1 MRWSVWRRGG
11 DDGVLMSEAEFEQR
25 WDLVDKYEKMT
36 DSRARCWWGRFTSHA
51 RGFISRTDCFP
62 KQCSIYRM
70 LRTSFK
76 PLYWIQSILSEWH
89 SNPARHY
96 LIFYFYFF
104 IAATGLILKNLGGSS
119 FMHVSHKSQ
128 PETLRSRLEFRIM
141 FPPCI
146 SRLLTIIS
154 YWDLRGVPP
163 FLCLH
168 IMFSCCP
175 YALNI
180 LLNMISQKELGHG
193 YCSL

>member
-96 LIFYFYFF
+96 LIFFKKNFYTC
-104 IAATGLILKNLGGSS
+104 TGLILKNLGGSS
-119 FMHVSHKSQ
+119 FMHVFPQKSAWNFEITTRIQ
-128 PETLRSRLEFRIM
+128 NNVPSMHFPSPHHHFILRFEGRAA
-141 FPPCI
+141 I
-146 SRLLTIIS
+146 S
-154 YWDLRGVPP
+154 VPP
-163 FLCLH
+163 YYVFLLSICT
-168 IMFSCCP
+168 
-175 YALNI
+175 
-180 LLNMISQKELGHG
+180 
-193 YCSL
+193 